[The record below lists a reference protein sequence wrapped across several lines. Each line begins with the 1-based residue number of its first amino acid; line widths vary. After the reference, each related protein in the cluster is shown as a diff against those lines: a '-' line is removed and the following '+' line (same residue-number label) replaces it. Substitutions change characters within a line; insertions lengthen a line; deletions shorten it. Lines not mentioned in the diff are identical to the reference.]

1 VYGKPGQP
9 GGCGRES
16 WLAVYDAA
24 SDQWLTQVVQITDA
38 AGTLVTICDGTG
50 LTGGFTRFVRTC
62 VLSDQS
68 LAAAVGARWQLF
80 FGPGEEVC
88 QALGANP
95 DGTVSQWRRI
105 AGAVGPGLPNTDP
118 VHADIWGFHL
128 DLGGRN
134 GWIVGDGGVFTDFPG
149 PGADWS
155 SRHWRLQSDSLRTH
169 TATRLAVL
177 RAVPTERSRLVYS
190 TGDNDYWWRDA
201 APHAFPVASWESPSA
216 VGDANW
222 CTGDVGSPA
231 IAVVCGHNVHQVAL
245 TTFDQPAP
253 PGSAFTPNSAL
264 NLTLGDGYDG
274 PYFFH
279 VIQTL
284 AHQQGP
290 ALLDVLMLVNGP
302 LRCLNSTGTLI
313 NATNAGGGPLLIR
326 NRSFASGPDANAT
339 KLATWT
345 LESDSL
351 PNGVYGVAASGGS
364 PDPVLYAWSNAGGAL
379 SLYQRATPPDAWNPV
394 AVGGLVAGAVWAA
407 PVFVNP
413 FDASEVLVLTSDG
426 VLQSHDGGGTFAP
439 EDGLNHLIGG
449 PAAGTVVEMAF
460 NRDNPRELAVATNS
474 GGYFRDSSGAWH
486 NLTPLL
492 PKPATGTITA
502 VAIDAEA
509 VYFSSGG
516 RGVFRVRGHRR
527 A

>member
-1 VYGKPGQP
+1 
-9 GGCGRES
+9 
-16 WLAVYDAA
+16 
-24 SDQWLTQVVQITDA
+24 
-38 AGTLVTICDGTG
+38 
-50 LTGGFTRFVRTC
+50 
-62 VLSDQS
+62 
-68 LAAAVGARWQLF
+68 
-80 FGPGEEVC
+80 
-88 QALGANP
+88 
-95 DGTVSQWRRI
+95 
-105 AGAVGPGLPNTDP
+105 
-118 VHADIWGFHL
+118 
-128 DLGGRN
+128 
-134 GWIVGDGGVFTDFPG
+134 
-149 PGADWS
+149 
-155 SRHWRLQSDSLRTH
+155 
-169 TATRLAVL
+169 
-177 RAVPTERSRLVYS
+177 
-190 TGDNDYWWRDA
+190 
-201 APHAFPVASWESPSA
+201 
-216 VGDANW
+216 
-222 CTGDVGSPA
+222 
-231 IAVVCGHNVHQVAL
+231 
-245 TTFDQPAP
+245 
-253 PGSAFTPNSAL
+253 
-264 NLTLGDGYDG
+264 LTLEDGYDG

-302 LRCLNSTGTLI
+302 LRCLDSTGTLI

-394 AVGGLVAGAVWAA
+394 TVGGLVAGAVWAA

-413 FDASEVLVLTSDG
+413 FDTSEVLVLTSDG
-426 VLQSHDGGGTFAP
+426 VLQSQDGGGTFAP

-449 PAAGTVVEMAF
+449 AAAGTVVEMAF

-486 NLTPLL
+486 NLRPLL

-509 VYFSSGG
+509 VYFSSDG